1 MAIVKTKSG
10 TWQADISFIESG
22 ERKRVRKRF
31 RLKADAE
38 NWLVEQKTLRA
49 QGIKKSVTTLIW
61 IFDNFYTIY
70 KEPFIR
76 PNTKASWT
84 LTRKAFINYFGKN
97 EPINK
102 ITPDKYQQFITSY
115 GKNHARSTVR
125 SINQKL
131 TEVFNYAVREK
142 YIPSSPSIGTRVM
155 GKDKREVTYLNV
167 EQIKKLIK
175 YILNSKFTRRITGT
189 KPTGAPYIV
198 LAAILTGARLSELS
212 GLRWEDIDDESN
224 IIHITHQ
231 VNLRNGSTDPYKAEL
246 VDLKTKSAKR
256 EITVPKAL
264 ISKLKEIKE
273 PGDIFVFNS
282 MKNTLIQA
290 TTAGHELKKLLA
302 DCEID
307 APNFHFHS
315 LRHSHVALLL
325 NEGVDIYAIS
335 KRLGHA
341 RFQITLDTYAYL
353 IDEKK
358 QKDNDRILK
367 ALNDL
372 M

>member
-1 MAIVKTKSG
+1 MAIVKMKSG
-10 TWQADISFIESG
+10 TWQADISFDENG
-22 ERKRVRKRF
+22 ERKRIRKRF

-38 NWLVEQKTLRA
+38 NWIIEQKTLRA
-49 QGIKKSVTTLIW
+49 QGIKKNVTTFIW
-61 IFDNFYTIY
+61 IFDKYYQIH
-70 KEPFIR
+70 KAPFIR

-84 LTRKAFINYFGKN
+84 LTRKAFIGYFGKN

-102 ITPDKYQQFITSY
+102 ISSDKYQTFITNY
-115 GKNHARSTVR
+115 GENHAKSTVKGV
-125 SINQKL
+125 SQKL
-131 TEVFNYAVREK
+131 SEVFRYAVREK
-142 YIPSSPSIGTRVM
+142 YILSNPAAGTRIT
-155 GKDKREVTYLNV
+155 GKDKREITYLNV
-167 EQIKKLIK
+167 EQIKKLVNH
-175 YILNSKFTRRITGT
+175 ILNTNFRRRENGIKPIGT
-189 KPTGAPYIV
+189 PYIV

-212 GLRWEDIDDESN
+212 GLRWKDVDDKN
-224 IIHITHQ
+224 DIIHISHQ
-231 VNLRNGSTDPYKAEL
+231 VNLRTGSTDPSKVEL
-246 VDLKTKSAKR
+246 VDLKTKAAKR
-256 EITVPKAL
+256 KIPVPKAL

-273 PGDIFVFNS
+273 PGDVFVFNS

-290 TTAGHELKKLLA
+290 TTAGYELKKLLA
-302 DCEID
+302 DCKIK

-325 NEGVDIYAIS
+325 NEGIDIYAIS

-358 QKDNDRILK
+358 QKDDDQILK
-367 ALNDL
+367 ALTDL

>member
-1 MAIVKTKSG
+1 MKSG
-10 TWQADISFIESG
+10 RYQADISFFENG
-22 ERKRVRKRF
+22 ERKRIRKRF

-38 NWLVEQKTLRA
+38 NWLIEQKTLRV
-49 QGIKKSVTTLIW
+49 QGIKKSVTSFIW
-61 IFDNFYTIY
+61 IFDKYYTIH

-84 LTRKAFINYFGKN
+84 LTRKAFISYFGKN

-102 ITPDKYQQFITSY
+102 ITSDKYQQFITSY
-115 GKNHARSTVR
+115 GKNHARSTVKGV
-125 SINQKL
+125 NQQL
-131 TEVFNYAVREK
+131 AEVFRYALREK
-142 YIPSSPSIGTRVM
+142 YISSSPAVGTRVT
-155 GKDKREVTYLNV
+155 GKSKREVTYLNV
-167 EQIKKLIK
+167 EQIKKLIT
-175 YILNSKFTRRITGT
+175 YILNTKFTKRIGKN
-189 KPTGAPYIV
+189 KPTGTPYIV
-198 LAAILTGARLSELS
+198 LAAILTGARLSELA
-212 GLRWEDIDDESN
+212 GLRWQDVDDKNN
-224 IIHITHQ
+224 IISITHQ
-231 VNLRNGSTDPYKAEL
+231 VNLRTGSTDPGEAKL

-256 EITVPKAL
+256 EIPVPKML
-264 ISKLKEIKE
+264 INKLKEIKE
-273 PGDIFVFNS
+273 PDDIFVFNS
-282 MKNTLIQA
+282 MNNTLIQVS
-290 TTAGHELKKLLA
+290 TAGYELKKLLSE
-302 DCEID
+302 CKIE

-335 KRLGHA
+335 KRLGHS

-358 QKDNDRILK
+358 QKDDDMILK